1 MCVCVY
7 VCVFVCLCLCVQ
19 VEYGAAA
26 NSNNVDINQ
35 AKVLKLLNLNLNQQS
50 YILNCSEIQHHIAG
64 TVTSHVSTM
73 PQSLVFVLLIYTYV
87 YPLVVVIP
95 WKHHHVLEGVVPSIL
110 PRHTRALSIKVW
122 RTFCLADQGG

>member
-1 MCVCVY
+1 
-7 VCVFVCLCLCVQ
+7 VQ

-50 YILNCSEIQHHIAG
+50 YILNCSEIQRHIAG
-64 TVTSHVSTM
+64 TVTSHVSTI
-73 PQSLVFVLLIYTYV
+73 LGFCICNL

-95 WKHHHVLEGVVPSIL
+95 WKHHHVLEGHASIL